1 MIKSYFIISLRHLFK
16 HRVFTTINTLGL
28 SVGMVACLLIL
39 QYVRYERNYDKISPV
54 TPQLWRAFN
63 ETVTDGQVTTQD
75 GNTHSI
81 LGPSL
86 KVDLPEVIDYFRLY
100 NRNTSE
106 VVFYQ
111 DNEPV
116 KIKHAWMTDPSFIK
130 LFPQRFIAGN
140 PGACLVDPWKMIL
153 TESAAKQLFPKG
165 DAMGKIL
172 KVPGGPFNGEYMVEG
187 IVADPPQNTH
197 LKFNVLTSY
206 ATRYAKGHQD
216 GWDSYWDYNYFQL
229 APGADPEKV
238 RNQLSLYSEQHLK
251 IEGIRL
257 NMQPYE
263 SIHLHS
269 NLTYEIEPNGN
280 ARTVYFL
287 GLVAMLILAIACIN
301 YINMTIARSIRRAK
315 EVGLR
320 KVVGARQG
328 QLIWQFMF
336 EGLVLNSMAM
346 VLAII
351 GFQASLPAFEQLL
364 GKPLVAQGFDALFWI
379 QAGSLFFAGILV
391 SCAYPA
397 LVLTRFAPLEVLRG
411 QVNFGNDKPGG
422 MGLWLR
428 KSLVVFQFG
437 CSAAL
442 IFGLS
447 VVNKQLNFLHNHDK
461 GLSLDQIVAVKMP
474 DTDWRQDSLN
484 RLRMGSFK
492 NQLAGINGIQSIAA
506 SSVVPSLGIQSIS
519 GTSGGLVLANKPGE
533 VIPGTIY
540 FIDAEPRFYETFG
553 IRFLAGKPF
562 EALDNQTGSQH
573 IIINEAL
580 LSLLGF
586 RMAEEAIGVEL
597 AYSSN
602 IDGHRMIIE
611 GVVANFNIES
621 LKEPARPTL
630 YFSPPHVNNGFISVK
645 LGSGSIPS
653 LLSSLEQTWKQ
664 FYPEN
669 PFEYWFLDEH
679 FARVY
684 STEKQL
690 SRIFG
695 LFAALA
701 IFIACLGL
709 FGLVKFTAEL
719 RTKEIGIRKVLGA
732 SVAQLSAMLSDEFLK
747 LVLIACLITFP
758 LTWWLMNK
766 WLQDFAYRT
775 EIGWGTGILAGAVV
789 FLIALMTVGIQS
801 FKAAMA
807 NPIKSLKTE

>member
-16 HRVFTTINTLGL
+16 HRAFTTINTLGL

-39 QYVRYERNYDKISPV
+39 QYVRYERNYDKISPI

-86 KVDLPEVIDYFRLY
+86 KANLPEVIDYFRLY

-116 KIKHAWMTDPSFIK
+116 KIKHAWMTDPGFLR
-130 LFPQRFIAGN
+130 LFPQQFVAGN
-140 PGACLVDPWKMIL
+140 PSTCLVDPWKIIL
-153 TESAAKQLFPKG
+153 TESAARQLFPE
-165 DAMGKIL
+165 GKAVGKTL
-172 KVPGGPFNGEYMVEG
+172 RVPGGPFSGEYMVEG

-216 GWDSYWDYNYFQL
+216 GWDSYWDYNYFEL
-229 APGADPEKV
+229 ASGADPEKV
-238 RNQLSLYSEQHLK
+238 RNQLASYSEHHLK
-251 IEGIRL
+251 SEGIRL

-269 NLTYEIEPNGN
+269 NLTHEIEPNGN

-287 GLVAMLILAIACIN
+287 GLVAMLILAIAFIN

-315 EVGLR
+315 EVGIR

-336 EGLVLNSMAM
+336 EGLLLNSMAM
-346 VLAII
+346 VLAVI
-351 GFQASLPAFEQLL
+351 GFQALLPAFEQLV

-379 QAGSLFFAGILV
+379 QAGSLFFAGMLV

-411 QVNFGNDKPGG
+411 QVSFGNNKPGG
-422 MGLWLR
+422 AGLWLR

-442 IFGLS
+442 IFGLT
-447 VVNKQLNFLHNHDK
+447 VVNKQLNFLQNHDK
-461 GLSLDQIVAVKMP
+461 GLSLDQILAVKMP
-474 DTDWRQDSLN
+474 DTDWRQDSLH

-492 NQLAGINGIQSIAA
+492 NQLAGINGIHSVTA
-506 SSVVPSLGIQSIS
+506 SNVVPSLGIQSIS
-519 GTSGGLVLANKPGE
+519 GTSSGLVLARKPGE
-533 VIPGTIY
+533 IIPGTIY
-540 FIDAEPRFYETFG
+540 FIDAESRFYETFG

-562 EALDNQTGSQH
+562 EALDNQAGSQH

-586 RMAEEAIGVEL
+586 RSAEEAIGAEL
-597 AYSSN
+597 AYARN
-602 IDGHRMIIE
+602 VDGHRMKIE
-611 GVVANFNIES
+611 GVVVNFHIES

-630 YFSPPHVNNGFISVK
+630 YFSPQYVNNGFISLK
-645 LGSGSIPS
+645 LGSESIPS
-653 LLSSLEQTWKQ
+653 LLSSLEKTWKQ

-679 FARVY
+679 FARQY
-684 STEKQL
+684 ATEKQL

-709 FGLVKFTAEL
+709 FGLVRFTAEL

-732 SVAQLSAMLSDEFLK
+732 SVAHLSALLSNEFLK

-758 LTWWLMNK
+758 FTWWLMNK
-766 WLQDFAYRT
+766 WLQDFAYRA
-775 EIGWGTGILAGAVV
+775 EIGWGIGLLAGAVV
-789 FLIALMTVGIQS
+789 VIIALMTVGVQS
-801 FKAAMA
+801 IKAAMA
-807 NPIKSLKTE
+807 NPTSTLRNQ